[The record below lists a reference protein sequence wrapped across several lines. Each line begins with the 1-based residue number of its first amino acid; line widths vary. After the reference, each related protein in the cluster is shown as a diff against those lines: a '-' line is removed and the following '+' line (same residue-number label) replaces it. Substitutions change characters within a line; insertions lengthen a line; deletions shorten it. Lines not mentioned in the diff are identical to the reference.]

1 MKIMFIAFQTK
12 KKYIILLNES
22 FLTKVVG
29 TRFPTDILD
38 VTHIAHG
45 SPTDVRQM
53 SYWDIQNIR
62 LMSEGPPHIRTGGRS
77 EVGITLEDLPKS
89 APTDIR
95 RSSNGT

>member
-1 MKIMFIAFQTK
+1 MFFYFVNNSRINTRTFIK
-12 KKYIILLNES
+12 
-22 FLTKVVG
+22 LTENQ
-29 TRFPTDILD
+29 D
-38 VTHIAHG
+38 THIAHG

-62 LMSEGPPHIRTGGRS
+62 WMSEGPPHIRTGGRS

-95 RSSNGT
+95 RSSIGT